1 MVIRVAFHFGRR
13 GTVSKWTITY
23 SVYILLFTN
32 WISVPTTYEEMNA
45 LPTETD
51 IIEWDNGLVLLN
63 RRPVGLDPIANYRLF
78 GNNPGK
84 STCLIVI
91 VVHVLKRF

>member
-1 MVIRVAFHFGRR
+1 VDNYIF
-13 GTVSKWTITY
+13 
-23 SVYILLFTN
+23 SVYFIIYQLDFILGN
-32 WISVPTTYEEMNA
+32 PVPTTYEEMNA

-51 IIEWDNGLVLLN
+51 ISEWDNGLVLLN